1 METNEVYHWLIQSQ
15 RRREMLKG
23 FNQPLTAK
31 QLARRLGIT
40 IDSCSFLFWQLTVY
54 AVVCCLNAKAK
65 TNRLH
70 WLTATG
76 VACQR
81 RLRAAER
88 LPPLDRFFPSVDW
101 NLYGSI
107 CFSHRSAVIKAL
119 MEPLQPADIKRK
131 AKLQN
136 VNLRM
141 SANNVRDVIR
151 LLLDYGIVRPVWTRK
166 RAHPRYELK
175 EQAKVFRELLL
186 SAERMP

>member
-1 METNEVYHWLIQSQ
+1 METDKVYHWLIQSH
-15 RRREMLKG
+15 RRKEMLKG

-40 IDSCSFLFWQLTVY
+40 IASCSFLFWQLTVY
-54 AVVCCLNAKAK
+54 DVVCCLNARAR

-70 WLTATG
+70 WLTKTG
-76 VACQR
+76 VACQK

-88 LPPLDRFFPSVDW
+88 LPPLDHFFPNVDW

-119 MEPLQPADIKRK
+119 MDPLQPADIKRK

-136 VNLRM
+136 ANLRM

-151 LLLDYGIVRPVWTRK
+151 LLLDYGIVRPVWARK
-166 RAHPRYELK
+166 NAHPRYELT
-175 EQAKVFRELLL
+175 EQAMVFRELLL
-186 SAERMP
+186 SAERTP